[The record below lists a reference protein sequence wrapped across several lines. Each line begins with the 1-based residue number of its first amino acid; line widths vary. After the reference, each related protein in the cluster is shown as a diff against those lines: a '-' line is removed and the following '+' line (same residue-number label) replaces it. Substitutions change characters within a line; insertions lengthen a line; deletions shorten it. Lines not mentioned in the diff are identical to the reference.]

1 MRRGKLI
8 GLGVGPGDPDL
19 ITLKAV
25 RALQAAPAIAFIAA
39 AGRASGRARSRPRTC
54 ARARAS

>member
-19 ITLKAV
+19 ITVKAV

-39 AGRASGRARSRPRTC
+39 AGRASRAREIAAPNC